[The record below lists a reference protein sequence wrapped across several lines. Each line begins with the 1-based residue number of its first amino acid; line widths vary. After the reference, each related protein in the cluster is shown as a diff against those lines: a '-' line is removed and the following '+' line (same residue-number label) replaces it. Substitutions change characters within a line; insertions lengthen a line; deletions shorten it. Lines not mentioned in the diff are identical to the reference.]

1 MGTNSPPKTM
11 TLTELRDW
19 LRKPGIL
26 KNLIPWHISN
36 SAMIRLM
43 RWVDGD
49 FVDVNCPVGLEKL
62 LPELEERLKEF
73 LSKKKA
79 ESELPNTQQAKA
91 KPGRKGKYDPKAD
104 QAFAEDWNRAK
115 STGVNFKQFCKGC
128 GVKVP
133 KGKLTLGRV
142 RDRKRD

>member
-1 MGTNSPPKTM
+1 MNPNSKKAI

-26 KNLIPWHISN
+26 KNVIPWHISN

-62 LPELEERLKEF
+62 LPELEKRLKEF
-73 LSKKKA
+73 LIKSKA
-79 ESELPNTQQAKA
+79 EAELLETPPAKA
-91 KPGRKGKYDPKAD
+91 KPGRKRRYDPIAD
-104 QAFAEDWNRAK
+104 QAFAEDWNQAK
-115 STGVNFKQFCKGC
+115 STGVNFKQFCKDC